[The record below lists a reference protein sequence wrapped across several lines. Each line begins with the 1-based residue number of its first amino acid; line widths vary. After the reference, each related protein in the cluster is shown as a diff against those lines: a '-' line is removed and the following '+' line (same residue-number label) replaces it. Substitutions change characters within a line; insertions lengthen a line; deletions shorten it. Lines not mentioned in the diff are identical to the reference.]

1 MELKLYQTLDNENV
15 INKSLTLIHTLNIKM
30 KTRNSIVSPIIV
42 LSNAGNKDYTNCN
55 YCHIDTFN
63 RFYFIR
69 DIEILNDTN
78 VQLSLE
84 CDVLESFKND
94 ILNSSAEINRALK
107 KGDYVNVND
116 ATDLRKEIDIFES
129 NQSFTEGKNIIL
141 STIGGV

>member
-55 YCHIDTFN
+55 YCYIDTFN

-94 ILNSSAEINRALK
+94 ILNSSAEINRTIK
-107 KGDYVNVND
+107 NGDYVNVND
-116 ATDLRKEIDIFES
+116 ITDLRKEIDIFES
-129 NQSFTEGKNIIL
+129 NQSFTEGKNIVL
-141 STIGGV
+141 STLGGV